1 MPGFGGEVKLTGE
14 EAYRRSLTAITEALK
29 ENGAALKTVADQY
42 AKSDKSTNAV
52 TSAQKELQSLLQKQ
66 KNTLDQTRQAYGQY
80 AATLEQQKV
89 KHQALTKE
97 YKDAI
102 KELET
107 IRKTSGETSDAY
119 KTQSEKVEKLKQQV
133 AESNAEYAQ
142 SKATLK
148 EYKNAMNEAEKAV
161 KETEAQLDKLDNGM
175 EEAEDSTKRAGQSA
189 QNAAKGGFTVLKGVI
204 ADLASKVVQSAIQ
217 GFKNLAKSVADTGI
231 EFDSAMSKV
240 AAISGATADDLDKL
254 TEKAQEMGRTTKF
267 TASESAEAFNY
278 MAMAGWKT
286 QEMLDGIEGILNLAA
301 ASGADL
307 ATTSDIVTDALTGMG
322 YAAKDAGRLA
332 DVMAAAAANANTT
345 VEMMGVT
352 FQYTTPIAGSL
363 GYTMEDVALAI
374 GLMANSGIKGERAGT
389 ALRSIMQRLASD
401 TGKARTTLEK
411 LGVTVINQDGT
422 MRNFRDVLADSRK
435 ALNGLTDAQKTSVA
449 KTVAGAQA
457 MAGFLAIINATD
469 ENFNQLAMSID
480 NSNGAADRMAKTML
494 NNVGGKM
501 TLLKSQ
507 LESIQIVIWKKLEP
521 TVRKCIDSIS
531 NTLRGINWD
540 KAGRAAAKAFEN
552 VTNVFIWLID
562 NWKYVVAGINA
573 IIAAFVAAKVA
584 SFVTAMISAV
594 STIAQVVTG
603 ATTLTAAM
611 GGLNAV
617 MMANPIGLV
626 VGALAALAVGIGT
639 IIATTSD
646 ANDAAEEYMET
657 LKEQGAEIEEN
668 KNSWKSLQEA
678 QKETLNAN
686 MAQIDNAEVLI
697 KELKEIT
704 DENGRVKAGY
714 EARAGVILGILNDAL
729 GTEYKMTDGVIQK
742 YAELRDGIDK
752 LIEKKRAEIILN
764 SQQALYEEAITKQAD
779 ATSKLSQMTEELANK
794 KGNLQTLQNYMAKME
809 EKYAHQSASWMSKR
823 FGDEYKRIKQLE
835 EETATLETQKA
846 EQEGIVQE
854 YYFTIDQYEKNYAAV
869 HEGNYD
875 LIDQTT
881 WETVDNYQNAADAQ
895 KAILDQQSVD
905 IETKLGQI
913 EAMRSRIGDEA
924 ANRMRDQA
932 LREYSINAEKMNK
945 YVKSTEGGLYQAN
958 VVWSDALAKQLS
970 EITGQTVE
978 FKDAGDGLMQ
988 MYVNGQKEGVPK
1000 SIDEITY
1007 LMNQSIK
1014 KMRANEPGFT
1024 SAGGDLIGGL
1034 NGGIINKQGTS
1045 FSLIQSY
1052 GSKLLSNLRA
1062 SLKEHSPSKASRE
1075 MGAFLL
1081 EGLNIGMKDEE
1092 RESLLQAR
1100 EFGESVVNAMSAG
1113 LNTGIDTTALAA
1125 VRDALPDDINGNV
1138 KIATAANTAL
1148 AEAESPLVGAFKQA
1162 LSEMKIELDS
1172 EVAGEFVDK
1181 KVTKLV
1187 YNL

>member
-14 EAYRRSLTAITEALK
+14 EAYRRSLTEITQALK
-29 ENGAALKTVADQY
+29 ENGQALKSVADQY
-42 AKSDKSTNAV
+42 AKSDKSTTSV
-52 TSAQKELQSLLQKQ
+52 TSAQKELESILQKQ
-66 KNTLDQTRQAYGQY
+66 KNTLDQARQAYGQY
-80 AATLEQQKV
+80 AATLEEQKV

-119 KTQSEKVEKLKQQV
+119 KEQAEKVEKLKQQV
-133 AESNAEYAQ
+133 ADSNAEYAQ

-148 EYKNAMNEAEKAV
+148 EYKTAMNEAEKAV
-161 KETEAQLDKLDNGM
+161 KTTEAQLEALDKGM
-175 EEAEDSTKRAGQSA
+175 EETEDSTERAGQSA
-189 QNAAKGGFTVLKGVI
+189 RNAANGGFTVLKGVI
-204 ADLASKVVQSAIQ
+204 ADLASKVIQKAIE
-217 GFKNLAKSVADTGI
+217 GFKNLAKSVYDTGV

-240 AAISGATADDLDKL
+240 AAISGATSDDLERL
-254 TEKAQEMGRTTKF
+254 TEKAEEMGRTTKF
-267 TASESAEAFNY
+267 RASESAEAFNY

-286 QEMLDGIEGILNLAA
+286 EEMLDGIEGILNLAA

-345 VEMMGVT
+345 VELMGVT

-401 TGKARTTLEK
+401 TGKARTTLEN

-422 MRNFRDVLADSRK
+422 MRNFRDVLADARK

-469 ENFNQLAMSID
+469 ENFNQLATSID

-501 TLLKSQ
+501 TLLRSQ
-507 LESIQIVIWKKLEP
+507 LESIQITIWKKLEP
-521 TVRKCIDSIS
+521 TIRKCIDSIS
-531 NTLRGINWD
+531 KTLKSIDWER
-540 KAGRAAAKAFEN
+540 AGRKIAKAFEGI
-552 VTNVFIWLID
+552 TNVFTWIVE
-562 NWKYVVAGINA
+562 NWRVVVAGINA
-573 IIAAFVAAKVA
+573 IIAAFVVTKIAG
-584 SFVTAMISAV
+584 FVTSLISAV
-594 STIAQVVTG
+594 SVIGQVATG

-626 VGALAALAVGIGT
+626 VGALAGLAVGIGT
-639 IIATTSD
+639 LIATTSD

-657 LKEQGAEIEEN
+657 LKEQSAEIEEN
-668 KNSWKSLQEA
+668 KNSWQSLQET
-678 QKETLNAN
+678 QKETVNAN

-714 EARAGVILGILNDAL
+714 EERAGVILGILNEAL
-729 GTEYKMTDGVIQK
+729 GTEYRMTDGVIQK
-742 YAELRDGIDK
+742 YAELRDGIDQ

-764 SQQALYEEAITKQAD
+764 SQQAMYEEAITKQAD
-779 ATSKLSQMTEELANK
+779 ATSKLTQITGELEGKNQK
-794 KGNLQTLQNYMAKME
+794 LQTLRNYMAQME
-809 EKYAHQSASWMSKR
+809 EKYAHQSASWFSRR
-823 FGDEYKRIKQLE
+823 FNDQLKEIEQLE
-835 EETATLETQKA
+835 KETTTLQTQKD
-846 EQEGIVQE
+846 EQSRLVQE
-854 YYFTIDQYEKNYAAV
+854 YYFTIDQYEKNYAAL
-869 HEGNYD
+869 HAGNYEF
-875 LIDQTT
+875 IDQTT
-881 WETVDNYQNAADAQ
+881 WESVGTYQNAADAQ
-895 KAILDQQSVD
+895 KAILSQQQIDVQ
-905 IETKLGQI
+905 TKLQQI
-913 EAMRSRIGDEA
+913 EDMRSRVGDEA
-924 ANRMRDQA
+924 ANRMRAQA
-932 LREYSINAEKMNK
+932 LREYNINAEKMNK
-945 YVKSTEGGLYQAN
+945 YVQTTEGGLAEAN
-958 VVWSDALAKQLS
+958 ALWSDALDDQLS
-970 EITGQTVE
+970 EITGKKIE

-988 MYVNGQKEGVPK
+988 MYVDGQKVGMPK
-1000 SIDEITY
+1000 SKDEITY

-1014 KMRANEPGFT
+1014 QLRDSEPSWKT
-1024 SAGGDLIGGL
+1024 AGGDLIGGI

-1045 FSLIQSY
+1045 FSLISSF
-1052 GSKLLSNLRA
+1052 GNKLLANLRA

-1081 EGLNIGMKDEE
+1081 EGLGLGMKDEE
-1092 RESLLQAR
+1092 KDTLLQAR
-1100 EFGESVVNAMSAG
+1100 NFGESVVEAMSAG
-1113 LNTGIDTTALAA
+1113 LNTGIDTAALTA
-1125 VRDALPDDINGNV
+1125 VRDALPDDINGNIR
-1138 KIATAANTAL
+1138 IATAADTAL
-1148 AEAESPLVGAFKQA
+1148 AETQSPLVAAFKQA